1 MSGGAQGG
9 PPAGVRL
16 QKLMA
21 EAGVASRRKAEEM
34 IDAGRVKVNGKVV
47 RVQGVRVDPDKDTVE
62 VDGRAITSERKVYYL
77 MHKPD
82 GVVCTADPHTDDRGR
97 PTVRSLMPGVRER
110 IYPVGRLDFHTRG
123 LIIMTNDGALSDA
136 LTHPRSGVEKV
147 YHVKFQGILTPEA
160 LTQLREGVVLEDGV
174 KTLPA
179 REAFVIRTT
188 DTNTWA
194 QLSIVQGLNRQIR
207 RMGEAVGFPVLKLI
221 RVAID
226 QLDTDGLEEG
236 QFRPLARA
244 EVEHLRAHIARVAAR
259 RGRGGR

>member
-1 MSGGAQGG
+1 M
-9 PPAGVRL
+9 
-16 QKLMA
+16 
-21 EAGVASRRKAEEM
+21 
-34 IDAGRVKVNGKVV
+34 
-47 RVQGVRVDPDKDTVE
+47 
-62 VDGRAITSERKVYYL
+62 
-77 MHKPD
+77 
-82 GVVCTADPHTDDRGR
+82 
-97 PTVRSLMPGVRER
+97 
-110 IYPVGRLDFHTRG
+110 GRLDFHTRG

-236 QFRPLARA
+236 QFRPLARE